1 MNALNI
7 DSSEKESSHKFATPE
22 VVGDGK
28 NSGMKESEESPEE
41 PKPII
46 ESSNLDD
53 SRMSG

>member
-28 NSGMKESEESPEE
+28 NSGMKENEESPEE